1 MTKAIRGK
9 MHSPALIKNEGD
21 GVASCIDKEDLLAIN
36 LERQRR
42 LLCKSGL
49 LWVTIQGDNN
59 DYLLGDEREMQ
70 IPRSKKVLI
79 EAEKPSCFQID

>member
-9 MHSPALIKNEGD
+9 THAPALIKSEREG
-21 GVASCIDKEDLLAIN
+21 VSSCIDREDLLAIN

-42 LLCKSGL
+42 LLCNSGL
-49 LWVTIQGDNN
+49 LWVTIQGDRN

-70 IPRSKKVLI
+70 IPRNRKVLI